1 MMDLHAC
8 RRITASYDA
17 IADRIDQLVQAFYRR
32 LFERAPE
39 IRRLFKEDMT
49 IQREH
54 LAASL
59 ALIARNIDHL
69 DILAEPLEILGV
81 EHVAFGAK
89 PPHYLIVRDAMMDA
103 LAEALGDRFTE
114 ELRADWFAA
123 LNQVIALMLKGAITA
138 ARDAAHP

>member
-1 MMDLHAC
+1 MDPQAH

-17 IADRIDQLVQAFYRR
+17 IADRIDAMVQGFYRR

-39 IRRLFKEDMT
+39 VRVLFKQDMT

-59 ALIARNIDHL
+59 ALIARNIEHL

-81 EHVAFGAK
+81 EHVAFGAQ
-89 PPHYLIVRDAMMDA
+89 PAHYLIVRDAMLDA
-103 LAEALGDRFTE
+103 LEEALGDRCNA

-138 ARDAAHP
+138 AADAARA

>member
-1 MMDLHAC
+1 MDRLAC
-8 RRITASYDA
+8 RRISASFDA
-17 IADRIDQLVQAFYRR
+17 IAADRIDVMVQGFYRR
-32 LFERAPE
+32 LFERAE
-39 IRRLFKEDMT
+39 VRRLFKEDMT

-59 ALIARNIDHL
+59 ALIARNIEHL

-89 PPHYLIVRDAMMDA
+89 PPHYLIVRDSMMDA
-103 LAEALGDRFTE
+103 LAEALGEKFTD

-123 LNQVIALMLKGAITA
+123 LNQVIALMLKGAVTA
-138 ARDAAHP
+138 AHDAALG